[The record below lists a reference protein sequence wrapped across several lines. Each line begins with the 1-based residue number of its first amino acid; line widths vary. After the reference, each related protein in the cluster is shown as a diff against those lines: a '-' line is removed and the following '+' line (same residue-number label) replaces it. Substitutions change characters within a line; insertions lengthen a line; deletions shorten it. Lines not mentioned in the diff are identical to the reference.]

1 VDSLTAHYL
10 ARELDGRWSGHPLRG
25 ILVDQ
30 SARCVVVHPASGQ
43 AVVFDLSLPE
53 VPVEQYAGTTVGT
66 LLQHWIVRH
75 VVAPVDDRRLI
86 VQLSHEGRFR
96 GSASRNATLEIS
108 AMPSARA
115 VLLRDAGGKIVAKL
129 GGRLPPAAAPRPLL
143 DRAALESAVAARDMR
158 ALLSARWMSARVA
171 RWLTRDA
178 ERAWERYEFICSMPE
193 PEPTWCDSELLPF
206 PMCENGRPA
215 ESLIIPHTKS
225 AAPLVTP
232 GGDDRSER
240 ARRRMRA
247 ELERATAA
255 PRYRAAADALMALG
269 SAPAPERVAV
279 GDGMCVEVA
288 PRRGE
293 TSLEAAT
300 RLYATVRSM
309 ERALTHLPGRLA
321 ALAPRDSAVGADEP
335 AASPPPHRAARALR
349 TQPRAFR
356 SYRSSGGLDIWV
368 GRGAASND
376 ELTFHAA
383 AADDVWLHAR
393 DNAGAH
399 VVLRWQHDDAP
410 PERDLREAAMLAAW
424 HSKSRG
430 SAIVPVDWTRRKY
443 VRKPRG
449 AAPGLV
455 IVQRCRTVFV
465 RPDARLEKALRR
477 DMRLSGDG

>member
-1 VDSLTAHYL
+1 MDSLTAHYL
-10 ARELDGRWSGHPLRG
+10 ARELDGHWSGHPLRG
-25 ILVDQ
+25 ILLDQ

-43 AVVFDLSLPE
+43 PVVFEMSSPE
-53 VPVEQYAGTTVGT
+53 VPVRQYAGPTAAP
-66 LLQHWIVRH
+66 LLQHWTVRH
-75 VVAPVDDRRLI
+75 VLAPVDDRRLI
-86 VQLSHEGRFR
+86 VTLSHEGRFR

-108 AMPSARA
+108 AIPSARA
-115 VLLRDAGGKIVAKL
+115 AVLRETRGKIVASL
-129 GGRLPPAAAPRPLL
+129 GGRLPPTAAQRPLL
-143 DRAALESAVAARDMR
+143 DRAVLESAAAAGDMR
-158 ALLSARWMSARVA
+158 VLLSARWMSARVA

-178 ERAWERYEFICSMPE
+178 QRAWELYEFICSMPE

-206 PMCENGRPA
+206 PMCENGRAA
-215 ESLIIPHTKS
+215 ESLIIPHTES
-225 AAPLVTP
+225 TAPLATP

-269 SAPAPERVAV
+269 SAPAPQQIEV
-279 GDGMCVEVA
+279 GGGMCVEVA
-288 PRRGE
+288 PRHGE
-293 TSLEAAT
+293 TALEAAT

-321 ALAPRDSAVGADEP
+321 ALGPGGSATGADEP
-335 AASPPPHRAARALR
+335 LASPSRRRAARSLR
-349 TQPRAFR
+349 PQPRVFR

-368 GRGAASND
+368 GRGASSND
-376 ELTFHAA
+376 ALTFHAA
-383 AADDVWLHAR
+383 AADDIWLHAR

-399 VVLRWQHDDAP
+399 VVLRWQHDGAP

-455 IVQRCRTVFV
+455 TVQQCRTIFV
-465 RPDARLEKALRR
+465 RPDARLERTLRCDVR
-477 DMRLSGDG
+477 PGQEG